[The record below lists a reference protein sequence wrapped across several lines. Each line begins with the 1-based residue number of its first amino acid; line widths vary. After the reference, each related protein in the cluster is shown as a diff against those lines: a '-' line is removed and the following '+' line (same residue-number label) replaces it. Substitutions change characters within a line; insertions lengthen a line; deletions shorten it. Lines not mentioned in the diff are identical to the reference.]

1 MPALDGIRA
10 VAIAAVLLYHGG
22 IALLPGGFLGVDVF
36 FVLSGFLIT
45 SLLLVEYQRRGEIS
59 LSRFYWS
66 RARRLLPALAT
77 MLFVVAT
84 FASLFMQDSVA
95 STWRDLPWA
104 LDGLSNWWL
113 VLHQQSYFESIGRPL
128 LFQHTWSLAVEA
140 QFYAF
145 WPFVL
150 LFVLPVF
157 GKRGIGLVA
166 TVLAVASASVS
177 LALGS
182 HLNLASSD
190 STSHLYFG
198 TDTRSM
204 GLFLGAALAALW
216 QPAARPAASPG
227 ARVALGLASF
237 LPLAGLGWL
246 FYAIDES
253 AGGLKWVVGFPICA
267 VLTTLLIVVSTTP
280 GSAAGALLATRPM
293 RWIGER
299 SYGMYLWHWPIFQAT
314 RPGIDFPFVGPY
326 NLVFR
331 LILTAI
337 VAELSYRFV
346 EMPVRRGALERLWT
360 RMRGMRPRAFRW
372 AAAATVGILMAV
384 GASEAV
390 LANHAIAS
398 YNAKMAAFIVPV
410 VAVAPPAHPGP
421 KHGASDRR
429 LAAAR
434 GNGQVALITRV
445 RRAVLDAKT
454 SLVGD
459 SVMLGASQWIA
470 HSLNV
475 VKTDAVVG
483 RQAMTTLDVIES
495 MAAAG
500 RLEPTM
506 VIDLGNNGTVEEPTL
521 RSMLRILKKCDRV
534 VIVNARVPRPW
545 QDGNDAMMARVV
557 PQYPNAVLADWY
569 DASAGHPEFF
579 GPDGVHMGAAGA
591 QAYTQ
596 VIVAA
601 LERKAV
607 HELVKAQRARK
618 PAPQKPRP
626 WTPRDPF
633 NPDGLE
639 SLWPTGHADSADSV
653 ERGFALA
660 ASWQQ
665 R

>member
-1 MPALDGIRA
+1 MPALDGVRA
-10 VAIAAVLLYHGG
+10 LAIAAVLFYHGG
-22 IALLPGGFLGVDVF
+22 IPLLPGGFLGVDVF

-45 SLLLVEYQRRGEIS
+45 SLLLNEYARTGAIS
-59 LSRFYWS
+59 LSGFYWN
-66 RARRLLPALAT
+66 RARRLLPAFVT

-140 QFYAF
+140 QFYAL
-145 WPFVL
+145 WPCVL
-150 LFVLPVF
+150 LLVLPVF
-157 GKRGIGLVA
+157 GKRAVGLIA
-166 TVLAVASASVS
+166 LVLGVASAAAS
-177 LALGS
+177 LFLGA
-182 HLNLASSD
+182 HLSLASSE
-190 STSHLYFG
+190 SVSHLYFG

-216 QPAARPAASPG
+216 RPAAALAPG
-227 ARVALGLASF
+227 GLRLTLS
-237 LPLAGLGWL
+237 LAGLLPPVALIAL
-246 FYAIDES
+246 FFLIDEK
-253 AGGLKWVVGFPICA
+253 AGGAQWVVGFPICA
-267 VLTTLLIVVSTTP
+267 ILTALLVVAATVPGSLIGTLLSV
-280 GSAAGALLATRPM
+280 RPM

-331 LILTAI
+331 LLLTAI

-360 RMRGMRPRAFRW
+360 RIRGMRPRALRW
-372 AAAATVGILMAV
+372 AAAGTAGALMAI
-384 GASEAV
+384 GATEAV
-390 LANHAIAS
+390 LANRAIES
-398 YNAKMAAFIVPV
+398 YKATLQAYVIPL
-410 VAVAPPAHPGP
+410 APPPLKTGVGTAPGSP
-421 KHGASDRR
+421 RHASGRSRTSRDHGMVAMLSERR
-429 LAAAR
+429 QAILTAP
-434 GNGQVALITRV
+434 AL
-445 RRAVLDAKT
+445 
-454 SLVGD
+454 LVGD

-470 HSLNV
+470 HSLRV

-495 MAAAG
+495 MASAG

-521 RSMLRILKKCDRV
+521 RTMLRLLKKCDQV

-545 QDGNDAMMARVV
+545 QDGNDVLMARVV
-557 PQYPNAVLADWY
+557 PQYSNAVLADWY
-569 DASAGHPEFF
+569 NASAGHPEYF
-579 GPDGVHMGAAGA
+579 GPDGVHMDAAGA
-591 QAYTQ
+591 QAYTH
-596 VIVAA
+596 VIVTA
-601 LERKAV
+601 LEAKAMRALV
-607 HELVKAQRARK
+607 HAKRAQK
-618 PAPQKPRP
+618 SAPKKPRP
-626 WTPRDPF
+626 FLPRDPF

-639 SLWPTGHADSADSV
+639 SITPARSADSL
-653 ERGFALA
+653 EKQFALV
-660 ASWQQ
+660 ASWQN
-665 R
+665 RR